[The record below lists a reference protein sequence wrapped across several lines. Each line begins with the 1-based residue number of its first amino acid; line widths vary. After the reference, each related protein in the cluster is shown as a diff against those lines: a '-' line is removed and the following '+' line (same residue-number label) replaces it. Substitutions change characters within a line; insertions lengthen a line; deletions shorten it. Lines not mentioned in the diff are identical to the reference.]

1 MRIIS
6 GTHKGRKIIPP
17 NNLPVRPTTDK
28 AKEGLFNIISNR
40 YYFTNKNMLD
50 LFSGTGSIA
59 FEFTS
64 RGGEEAVAID
74 NNSLCI
80 EFIKNTATNLN
91 LNINSIQADAI
102 KYVSKCNN
110 QFDFIFADPPY
121 NFKKYEELKTII
133 INQKIIKKN
142 GILIIEHDKDT
153 KFTDNNI
160 EIRKYG
166 TINFSL
172 FSF

>member
-40 YYFTNKNMLD
+40 YYFSNKNMLD

-64 RGGEEAVAID
+64 RGGKEAIAID

-91 LNINSIQADAI
+91 LNIDTIQADAI

-121 NFKKYEELKTII
+121 NYKKYEELKTII
-133 INQKIIKKN
+133 IKQKIIKKN

>member
-40 YYFTNKNMLD
+40 YYFSNKNMLD

-64 RGGEEAVAID
+64 RGGKEAIAID

-80 EFIKNTATNLN
+80 EFIKNTAKNLN
-91 LNINSIQADAI
+91 LSIDTIQADAI

-133 INQKIIKKN
+133 FKQKIIKKN

-153 KFTDNNI
+153 KFTDKNI

>member
-1 MRIIS
+1 MVVQS
-6 GTHKGRKIIPP
+6 
-17 NNLPVRPTTDK
+17 
-28 AKEGLFNIISNR
+28 
-40 YYFTNKNMLD
+40 
-50 LFSGTGSIA
+50 
-59 FEFTS
+59 FTS
-64 RGGEEAVAID
+64 SNQAIAID

-80 EFIKNTATNLN
+80 DFIKNTATNLN
-91 LNINSIQADAI
+91 LNINTIQDDAI
-102 KYVSKCNN
+102 KYVSKCNK

-121 NFKKYEELKTII
+121 NYKKYEELKTII
-133 INQKIIKKN
+133 IKQKIIKKN

-153 KFTDNNI
+153 NFTDNNI